1 MTELGR
7 WPVSLDIP
15 VAWSDMDALGH
26 VNNAMYLRWFE
37 SARLHYLE
45 RAGLL
50 TEAVPTGVGPILARQ
65 SIDYARPVTYPDTVR
80 VELTVTRFGTTSF
93 TMAFRIHSTK
103 LGVVAAS
110 GEGVGVL
117 IDYRAGTTVPLDD
130 AFRGAILA
138 LEAQGT

>member
-1 MTELGR
+1 M
-7 WPVSLDIP
+7 
-15 VAWSDMDALGH
+15 
-26 VNNAMYLRWFE
+26 
-37 SARLHYLE
+37 
-45 RAGLL
+45 
-50 TEAVPTGVGPILARQ
+50 
-65 SIDYARPVTYPDTVR
+65 TYPDTVR

-117 IDYRAGTTVPLDD
+117 IDYRAGTKFPLGD